1 MSQHETNPLTTRP
14 LRMRAP
20 LNAEHQYRMM
30 LTAMLMLSLLMAIG
44 GLVGG
49 FMYGDSYGRKHAQ
62 YDNPTLREYYAGQC
76 YAFWENQFKKTVRVT
91 LDQPRSNRE
100 ETQRLDEIRMMLQD
114 LQHTVSDLSAPRPKK
129 KMAAVHQ
136 GPAS

>member
-1 MSQHETNPLTTRP
+1 
-14 LRMRAP
+14 
-20 LNAEHQYRMM
+20 
-30 LTAMLMLSLLMAIG
+30 
-44 GLVGG
+44 
-49 FMYGDSYGRKHAQ
+49 MYGDSYGRKHAQ

-114 LQHTVSDLSAPRPKK
+114 LQHTVSDLSVPRPKK